1 MTKFSERTKRL
12 LEWWQLRIE
21 KSREETKEKNVTGN
35 DTVAHSTISNGMGNK
50 DNERQRVKESKE
62 ND

>member
-1 MTKFSERTKRL
+1 MPFTDRTKRL
-12 LEWWQLRIE
+12 LNWWQLRIQ
-21 KSREETKEKNVTGN
+21 KSHEEIKEKNVTGN
-35 DTVAHSTISNGMGNK
+35 DTTTHSTISNGMGNK

>member
-1 MTKFSERTKRL
+1 

-21 KSREETKEKNVTGN
+21 KSHEETKEKNVTGD
-35 DTVAHSTISNGMGNK
+35 DTIAHSTISNGMGNK